1 MELLEVVRNRRSI
14 RRFLSKP
21 VSEKIVEEIISAAI
35 WAPSWGNTQ
44 PFEAIVA
51 SGPKLEAFKKES
63 KDAFLAGIKAEPDI
77 NMPEKWPEI
86 NDKRYKDVGRS
97 VLGSLSI
104 DRKDMEGRFKYYSH
118 MFSMFQ
124 APVFVLITV
133 DKAISL
139 EYAILDAGI
148 FLQTFCLLAHDRGLG
163 TCSMA
168 ASVYYP
174 EILRKH
180 FPVPNTKRILM
191 GVALGW
197 PNKDDPVNR
206 FERKRAPLDEIVQ
219 WVS

>member
-1 MELLEVVRNRRSI
+1 MLLI
-14 RRFLSKP
+14 W
-21 VSEKIVEEIISAAI
+21 KI
-35 WAPSWGNTQ
+35 
-44 PFEAIVA
+44 
-51 SGPKLEAFKKES
+51 
-63 KDAFLAGIKAEPDI
+63 
-77 NMPEKWPEI
+77 
-86 NDKRYKDVGRS
+86 
-97 VLGSLSI
+97 
-104 DRKDMEGRFKYYSH
+104 
-118 MFSMFQ
+118 
-124 APVFVLITV
+124 LITV

-139 EYAILDAGI
+139 EYAILDVGI

-197 PNKDDPVNR
+197 PDKDDPVNR

>member
-1 MELLEVVRNRRSI
+1 
-14 RRFLSKP
+14 
-21 VSEKIVEEIISAAI
+21 
-35 WAPSWGNTQ
+35 
-44 PFEAIVA
+44 
-51 SGPKLEAFKKES
+51 
-63 KDAFLAGIKAEPDI
+63 
-77 NMPEKWPEI
+77 MPEKWPEI

-97 VLGSLSI
+97 VLASLSI
-104 DRKDMEGRFKYYSH
+104 DRKDMEGRFKFYGH

-139 EYAILDAGI
+139 EYAILDVGI

-168 ASVYYP
+168 SSIYYP

-191 GVALGW
+191 GVVLGW
-197 PNKDDPVNR
+197 PDKDDPVNR